1 MEIASSSLES
11 CKTSSDASVD
21 GIQLTARTSDVL
33 SISVQVNTFKRA
45 LDDLIRHVMAN
56 APQDLGIASEHPGQL
71 AKDTVFVQENR
82 KPMVLSSTETTGKLV
97 LTLYG
102 NAPTPRQ
109 LFSSLQQPAKISSST
124 ATQASDIDLKIDGET
139 FQLASDAIIP
149 ALRES
154 ALPNGISTT
163 KIIPAHTEDLG
174 LEQEQTVTFGDIFA
188 PPPSVPP
195 LNPPKQS
202 RHTATRSQS
211 VNWYNPA
218 EVSAPSRSR
227 GRESYTTQPLS
238 TGRWLTY
245 NVAPSPAQLSSP
257 GEKRK
262 QRDRALSSG
271 DSKASLPDETVAAY
285 QYEKDDALFKS
296 VYSSFAPDHDDAIAI
311 VPQQLKNRLWWERVG
326 EKRWS
331 KMRAISSVVD
341 LEDHV
346 EALNGADPSTE
357 IDEDQVFKE
366 AVETWEPE
374 GTPSE
379 FDVTKKSG
387 TDDEKL
393 NGDVDEILG
402 EISQL
407 LETLSSYQCIRN
419 LSLATNARTTA
430 GQNPQLTAMSGSPTS
445 PSSAEFDV
453 YNVLKSQLALMISA
467 LPPYA
472 VAKLNGDQLGAL
484 NISTRMRVQGKNH
497 KGMMEENDFGTKARQ
512 PSMSAT
518 NASAVRPTATHIS
531 AAGRTPHYQGTTTPA
546 ARASYSGTARPNA
559 PSASYPSHQYS
570 SRPSAPGQY
579 GAYSSQQPSSTS
591 HHSYSAHQYGPQTP
605 QSHNNQYTN
614 GHRQYPTQNGYTS
627 YDPQYGATQS
637 NASATPIAGSHYQQR
652 PSQPGYQQRAQNSQ
666 AYGYGS
672 AGSARSTSPQNRAAY
687 MPPSQARPSYTP
699 SSMSQSQPRAQ
710 FYQNPAQS
718 STMTASPAHTN
729 GAPGTIGQHIS
740 LTDAE
745 QAEIM
750 LRQKQMI
757 AAQAQIA
764 GARQGSSTPQP
775 ANGTDGVHTNG
786 TTTPQPNG
794 VAAGQGA

>member
-1 MEIASSSLES
+1 MTAS
-11 CKTSSDASVD
+11 
-21 GIQLTARTSDVL
+21 TSDIL
-33 SISVQVNTFKRA
+33 SIPIQVSAFRRA
-45 LDDLIRHVMAN
+45 LGDIIRRVMAK
-56 APQDLGIASEHPGQL
+56 APQVLGTTSENPTQL
-71 AKDTVFVQENR
+71 MNDTVVVQEN
-82 KPMVLSSTETTGKLV
+82 KKSVVLSSTESTGKLV

-109 LFSSLQQPAKISSST
+109 LFSSLQQPTKLSSSK
-124 ATQASDIDLKIDGET
+124 ATQASYIDLNIGRET
-139 FQLASDAIIP
+139 FQLANDTVIP
-149 ALRES
+149 YIRES

-163 KIIPAHTEDLG
+163 KIIPAHSEDVG
-174 LEQEQTVTFGDIFA
+174 VEQEQSVTFGDIF
-188 PPPSVPP
+188 PPPSTVPS

-218 EVSAPSRSR
+218 EVSAPPRSR

-238 TGRWLTY
+238 TGLWLSY
-245 NVAPSPAQLSSP
+245 NVAPSPTQLSSP

-271 DSKASLPDETVAAY
+271 DSKASLPDEMVAAY

-331 KMRAISSVVD
+331 KMRAISSVVH
-341 LEDHV
+341 LENHV

-357 IDEDQVFKE
+357 LDEDQVFKE
-366 AVETWEPE
+366 AVETWEPA
-374 GTPSE
+374 GTLSE
-379 FDVTKKSG
+379 FGVTKKLVS
-387 TDDEKL
+387 DDEKL
-393 NGDVDEILG
+393 KRDVDEILG

-407 LETLSSYQCIRN
+407 LETLSSYQRIRN

-445 PSSAEFDV
+445 PSSAEFEV
-453 YNVLKSQLALMISA
+453 YDILKSQLTLMISA

-484 NISTRMRVQGKNH
+484 NISTRVRVQGKKH
-497 KGMMEENDFGTKARQ
+497 KGMMEENDFGSKARQ
-512 PSMSAT
+512 PSINVTS
-518 NASAVRPTATHIS
+518 ASAIRPTVTQVS
-531 AAGRTPHYQGTTTPA
+531 TAGRNPLYQGTTTPTT
-546 ARASYSGTARPNA
+546 RTSYSGTARPSA

-570 SRPSAPGQY
+570 SRPSASGQY
-579 GAYSSQQPSSTS
+579 GTYSSQQPSSTS
-591 HHSYSAHQYGPQTP
+591 RHSYSAQQYGQQT
-605 QSHNNQYTN
+605 SHNSQYPN
-614 GHRQYPTQNGYTS
+614 GQRQYPNQNGYTS
-627 YDPQYGATQS
+627 YAPQYGATQS
-637 NASATPIAGSHYQQR
+637 STSATPIAGSHYQQR

-666 AYGYGS
+666 AYAYGS

-687 MPPSQARPSYTP
+687 NPPSQARPPYTP
-699 SSMSQSQPRAQ
+699 SSMTQSQPRAQ
-710 FYQNPAQS
+710 FYQNSAQS
-718 STMTASPAHTN
+718 SIVAASPAHTN

-757 AAQAQIA
+757 AAQA

-775 ANGTDGVHTNG
+775 ANGAEGGHTNG
-786 TTTPQPNG
+786 TTAPQANG
-794 VAAGQGA
+794 VAATQGA